1 MNSTLSRYPK
11 HHVYGMAGV
20 VMLGFG
26 LRLFRLMDQ
35 SFWYDEAFDVL
46 FAQGTLE
53 NILAGAKN
61 DTMPPL
67 HYMLLHVWMWLGA
80 GEFVV
85 KLFPVFMGV
94 LATAV
99 AYPLGRRLLDP
110 NAALGGALLA
120 ALSPF
125 QVHYA
130 REVRMYSQLL
140 LFGLLS
146 VLFFVRCIDGRAA
159 QGAGYRLRRWAD
171 WIGLVAFTTL
181 AVHTHTLGF
190 LTPLSMGAAALVL
203 GWRDRRFV
211 WCLLSGGVAVVLLA
225 TPWLLFVLP
234 GQVSRV
240 VGVFWVAR
248 PSVLAPLVT
257 LHMFLAG
264 YAVPP
269 AWMPVALFVTLSVA
283 AVAIYRVLKALI
295 HRGTNDLLLVCS
307 EAELPVD
314 GSEGTAPSPSLGV
327 ARRRLALL
335 LAWLLGPICLV
346 WLFSLFAPMYL
357 DRLFIATAPALY
369 FLVTWG
375 LARVPRG
382 LGYTLGAPLVGVI
395 ALSLGHYYLN
405 PAYHKPPMRAVAA
418 YVADAA
424 LPGDVVLHT
433 SDGSLLPF
441 AYYQPRLEQLLVAGD
456 PEHRPGT
463 ARAQSLR
470 LLGYAPVKLEQALA
484 AHARVWLVVALDH
497 SVEFQMEV
505 LREIRGAR
513 VFSSNVTIGGI
524 QVYLLAGSSG
534 AP

>member
-1 MNSTLSRYPK
+1 MNSTVPAHPK
-11 HHVYGMAGV
+11 WYVYGMAGV
-20 VMLGFG
+20 VLLGFG

-35 SFWYDEAFDVL
+35 SLWYDEAFDVL
-46 FAQGTLE
+46 FAQGTLD

-67 HYMLLHVWMWLGA
+67 HYLLLHAWMWLGA

-85 KLFPVFMGV
+85 KLFPVWLGV

-110 NAALGGALLA
+110 HAALGGALLT

-140 LFGLLS
+140 LFGTLS
-146 VLFFVRCIDGRAA
+146 VLFLVRCMDGCAA
-159 QGAGYRLRRWAD
+159 QGAGHRLRRWAD
-171 WIGLVAFTTL
+171 RTGLVGFTTL
-181 AVHTHTLGF
+181 AVYTHTLGF
-190 LTPLSMGAAALVL
+190 LTPLSVGAAALVL

-211 WCLLSGGVAVVLLA
+211 RRLLAGGVAVVLLA

-240 VGVFWVAR
+240 VSVFWVAR

-269 AWMPVALFVTLSVA
+269 AWMPAALLVTLSVT
-283 AVAIYRVLKALI
+283 AVALYRALRALI
-295 HRGTNDLLLVCS
+295 HRGTNDLVVACS
-307 EAELPVD
+307 EGKPPVD
-314 GSEGTAPSPSLGV
+314 GSEGTVHSPSSGV
-327 ARRRLALL
+327 ARQRLALL

-346 WLFSLFAPMYL
+346 WLLSLFAPMYL
-357 DRLFIATAPALY
+357 DRLFITSGLALY
-369 FLVTWG
+369 LLVAWG

-382 LGYTLGAPLVGVI
+382 LGYTLGALLVGVV

-405 PAYHKPPMRAVAA
+405 PAYHKPPMRAAAA

-441 AYYQPRLEQLLVAGD
+441 AYYQPRLKQSLVAGD

-470 LLGYAPVKLEQALA
+470 LLGYAPVKLEQALDA
-484 AHARVWLVVALDH
+484 PAQVWLVVALDH
-497 SVEFQMEV
+497 SVEFQTEV
-505 LREIRGAR
+505 LRQIRGVR
-513 VFSSNVTIGGI
+513 VLSSTATIGGI
-524 QVYLLAGSSG
+524 QVYLLAESNG